1 MRGVTKTGSE
11 VQGDVLRFLRGS
23 GLAAEAK
30 GAIYRS
36 GLRPADRAAEDI
48 VVAFTAG
55 LPGEVQSGA
64 VTVMIFVPDVVLP
77 SGRAVADGA
86 RCATLEAAAA
96 AWVAGLTCA
105 VSGGYRFWLQSAIRT
120 VEDAEG
126 GSVRQHFVVVKLGYD
141 FYE

>member
-55 LPGEVQSGA
+55 L
-64 VTVMIFVPDVVLP
+64 
-77 SGRAVADGA
+77 
-86 RCATLEAAAA
+86 
-96 AWVAGLTCA
+96 TCA